1 MSLRSLSGR
10 KEGEKVLLMGN
21 EAIAWGAVEG
31 GVAVAAGYPGTPSS
45 EIIDSLAEVAG
56 EHNIYVEWSTNEKV
70 ALEVA
75 LAASYC
81 KLRSMTSMK
90 HVGLNVAHD
99 SFMTAAHIGARGG
112 FVVVSCDDP
121 GAWSSQNE
129 QDNRYIAMQAY
140 VPVFEP
146 YTPDEAKK
154 MMVYAFQYSEDYGQP
169 VMLRSTTRV
178 SHATSEV
185 ELGVVQNLER
195 KPVWEKRPD
204 LLVYDSAGARRNRV
218 EMVKRFERIVREV
231 DKVPFNKLMLV
242 DGSKKGIVASGL
254 AYGYVKE
261 ALNLLNLDDK
271 VSLLKLGMTYPIP
284 KGLIKNLLDSVEELL
299 VVEELEPIAENLIKA
314 YAADQGYKIRFHGKD
329 LIPLI
334 GELTT
339 KPVVQALTKFL
350 GVESPIDYDEVSRLS
365 EAAARLP
372 PTRPPVLCPGCPHRA
387 SYFSL
392 KKVSTRV
399 ANNPKR
405 FGLEQVFGESTSPIY
420 PGDIGCYGLAYLP
433 PFKAIDL
440 AISMGGG
447 LGFANGLAHIVKAP
461 IVVSIGDSTFFHAG
475 IPALIN
481 AVHHKARMVI
491 VILDNDVTAMTGEQP
506 TPGSAV
512 NALGQPAPRVMLED
526 LARGCGVSYVQVVD
540 PSDFKRS
547 QEVLEEAMKVDGP
560 AVVIFRRPCE
570 LVRTREQRRQGILP
584 EPYMVN
590 QAKCTKCMVCIT
602 SFGCPA
608 IYKQGNLIQIDPTL
622 CTGCGDCAQICPH
635 DAFVQA
641 KALVKTT

>member
-1 MSLRSLSGR
+1 MSLRSLIGR
-10 KEGEKVLLMGN
+10 REGERVLLMGN
-21 EAIAWGAVEG
+21 EAIAWGAVEA

-45 EIIDSLAEVAG
+45 EIIDSLAEVAK
-56 EHNIYVEWSTNEKV
+56 EYNIYVEWSANEKV
-70 ALEVA
+70 ALEIA

-81 KLRSMTSMK
+81 KLRSFTSMK

-99 SFMTAAHIGARGG
+99 SFMTAAYIGARGG

-146 YTPDEAKK
+146 HNPDEAKK
-154 MMVYAFQYSEDYGQP
+154 MMAYAFQYSEDYGHP

-178 SHATSEV
+178 SHATADV
-185 ELGVVQNLER
+185 ELGPVARLER

-218 EMVKRFERIVREV
+218 EMVKRFERIAKEA

-242 DGSKKGIVASGL
+242 DGCKKGIVASGL
-254 AYGYVKE
+254 AYSYVKE
-261 ALNLLNLDDK
+261 ALNLLNLDGK
-271 VSLLKLGMTYPIP
+271 VSLLKMGMTYPIP
-284 KGLIKNLLDSVEELL
+284 KGLVKSLLENVEELL
-299 VVEELEPIAENLIKA
+299 IVEELEPISENLIKA
-314 YAADQGYKIRFHGKD
+314 HAADEGFKIRFHGKD

-339 KPVVQALTKFL
+339 KPVLMALTKFL
-350 GVESPIDYDEVSRLS
+350 GVESPIDYNEVTRLS
-365 EAAARLP
+365 EEAARLP
-372 PTRPPVLCPGCPHRA
+372 PMRPPVFCPGCPHRA
-387 SYFSL
+387 SYFSI

-405 FGLEQVFGESTSPIY
+405 FGLEQVFGETTTPIY

-433 PFKAIDL
+433 PFRAIDVC
-440 AISMGGG
+440 ICMGGG
-447 LGFANGLAHIVKAP
+447 LGFANGLAHIIKAP
-461 IVVSIGDSTFFHAG
+461 LVVSIGDSTFFHAG

-481 AVHHKARMVI
+481 AVHHKARMVVAI
-491 VILDNDVTAMTGEQP
+491 FDNDVTAMTGEQP

-512 NALGQPAPRVMLED
+512 DALGQPAPRVMLED

-584 EPYMVN
+584 EPYTVD
-590 QAKCTKCMVCIT
+590 QTKCTKCMVCIT

-608 IYKQGNLIQIDPTL
+608 IYKQGNLIQIDSTL

-635 DAFVQA
+635 NAFVQA
-641 KALVKTT
+641 KAAAKTA

>member
-1 MSLRSLSGR
+1 LSLKALAGK
-10 KEGEKVLLMGN
+10 KEGDKVLLMGN
-21 EAIAWGAVEG
+21 EAIAWGAIEA
-31 GVAVAAGYPGTPSS
+31 GVAVAAAYPGTPSS
-45 EIIDSLAEVAG
+45 EILDSLAEVAKDYG
-56 EHNIYVEWSTNEKV
+56 IYAEWSVNEKV
-70 ALEVA
+70 AFEVA

-81 KLRSMTSMK
+81 KLRSMTAMK

-99 SFMTAAHIGARGG
+99 TFMTAAHIGARGG

-154 MMVYAFQYSEDYGQP
+154 MMVYAFQFSEDYGQP

-178 SHATSEV
+178 SHAVSEV
-185 ELGVVQNLER
+185 EIGPIIMLER
-195 KPVWEKRPD
+195 KPVWEKKPE

-218 EMVKRFERIVREV
+218 EMVKRFERIAREI
-231 DKVPFNKLMLV
+231 DKVPFNKLDLV

-261 ALNLLNLDDK
+261 ALNLLNLDGK
-271 VSLLKLGMTYPIP
+271 VSLLKLGTTYPIP
-284 KGLIKNLLDSVEELL
+284 KELVKKLLENVDEVLI
-299 VVEELEPIAENLIKA
+299 VEELEPITETLIKA
-314 YAADQGYKIRFHGKD
+314 YSVDLGFKMRFHGKD
-329 LIPLI
+329 WIPLI

-339 KPVVQALTKFL
+339 RPVIQAIAKFM
-350 GVESPIDYDEVSRLS
+350 GVEIPFNYDEVAKLS

-372 PTRPPVLCPGCPHRA
+372 PTRPPVFCPGCPHRA
-387 SYFSL
+387 SFFSL
-392 KKVSTRV
+392 KRVSSRV
-399 ANNPKR
+399 ANNPKL
-405 FGLEQVFGESTSPIY
+405 FGLENVFGETTTPIY

-433 PFKAIDL
+433 PFRTSDL
-440 AISMGGG
+440 SICMGGG
-447 LGFANGLAHIVKAP
+447 IGFANGLAHLVKAP
-461 IVVSIGDSTFFHAG
+461 IFVSIGDSTFFHAG
-475 IPALIN
+475 IPALVN
-481 AVHHKARMVI
+481 AVHHRARMVVI
-491 VILDNDVTAMTGEQP
+491 ILDNDVTAMTGEQP

-512 NALGQPAPRVMLED
+512 DAMGQPAPRVMLEE
-526 LARGCGVSYVQVVD
+526 LAKGCGVSYVQVVD

-547 QEVLEEAMKVDGP
+547 QKVLEEAVKVDGP

-584 EPYMVN
+584 QPYTID
-590 QAKCTKCMVCIT
+590 QSKCTKCLICIT
-602 SFGCPA
+602 GFGCPA
-608 IYKQGNLIQIDPTL
+608 IYKQDNVIQIDPTL

-635 DAFVQA
+635 NAFIKEA
-641 KALVKTT
+641 SVKTA